1 MVTGDLTGITEIVW
15 NDGVDTGGGEV
26 RLAQSDEGFDL
37 ANGVA
42 TLKLNGN
49 NAGIDRM
56 MEIQMGIRTGWGCG
70 NHHHHRRW
78 FDNP

>member
-15 NDGVDTGGGEV
+15 NDGVMTGDEV
-26 RLAQSDEGFDL
+26 RLDQSDEESFDL

-42 TLKLNGN
+42 TLTLDGT
-49 NAGIDRM
+49 NAGIDHV
-56 MEIQMGIRTGWGCG
+56 GGWGG